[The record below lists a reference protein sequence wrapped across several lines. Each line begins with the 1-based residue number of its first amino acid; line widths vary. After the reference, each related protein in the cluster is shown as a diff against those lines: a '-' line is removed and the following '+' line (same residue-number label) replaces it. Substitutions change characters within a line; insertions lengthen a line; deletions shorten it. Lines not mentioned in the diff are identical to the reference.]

1 MKSSRQRSKTLL
13 ARVREHAFAPVDI
26 ASLVFFRIAFGLLMA
41 WEIWRYYTHGWVA
54 AEWIEPPFHFKYYGF
69 SWVEPW
75 PGNGMYVHWATLG
88 VLGLFIAVGFLYRV
102 SAALF
107 FLGFSYTFLLDEGTY
122 LNHNYL
128 ICLFSFLSILV
139 PANRA
144 FSIDAWLNPKIR
156 SQTTPAWTLWLLRAQ
171 IGVVYFYGGLAKIEP
186 DWLRGEPMRSWLTKW
201 TDFPVIGRFFR
212 DDWMV
217 YGVSYGGLLL
227 DLLIVPFLLWRR
239 TRVAAF
245 CVALAFH
252 LMNAKWFTIGVFPW
266 LAISATSVFLSPSWP
281 RQVVSIFRR
290 GIISIPVYDR
300 KLTSQ
305 RKQWV
310 VLSLVSIYVAI
321 QVLAPLRYL
330 LYPGRVNWTHEG
342 HRFSWRM
349 MLSRINTHAFF
360 YVTDPNSGRTAQVNP
375 REYLNESQMHKMG
388 YRPDMILQF
397 AHYLASVIPHL
408 GAKPLKVEARILN
421 SLNGRKAELFADPN
435 VDLAAEPRSLKH
447 ARWLLP
453 MHEPLPP
460 RGEDFSKDPFAR
472 QFDGE

>member
-1 MKSSRQRSKTLL
+1 MHHRAHAWSVL
-13 ARVREHAFAPVDI
+13 ANIQQKAFAPVDI

-41 WEIWRYYTHGWVA
+41 WEIWRDYTHGWIA
-54 AEWIEPPFHFKYYGF
+54 ADWIAPSFHFKYYGF
-69 SWVEPW
+69 SWVKPW
-75 PGNGMYVHWATLG
+75 PGNGMYIHCAALG
-88 VLGLFIAVGFLYRV
+88 VLGLLIAAGFLYRV

-107 FLGFSYTFLLDEGTY
+107 FLGFSYTFLLDEGTH

-128 ICLFSFLSILV
+128 ICLFSFLSIFV

-144 FSIDAWLNPKIR
+144 FSIDAWVNPKIR
-156 SQTTPAWTLWLLRAQ
+156 SATIPVWSLWLLRAQ
-171 IGVVYFYGGLAKIEP
+171 MGFVYFYGGVAKIEP
-186 DWLRGEPMRSWLTKW
+186 DWLCGEPMRTWLTKQ

-212 DDWMV
+212 EEWMP
-217 YGVSYGGLLL
+217 YAVSYGGLLL

-252 LMNAKWFTIGVFPW
+252 LMNAKWFAIGVFPW
-266 LAISATSVFLSPSWP
+266 LAIAATTLFLSPSWP
-281 RQVVSIFRR
+281 RRIIRLFRSSTPWPLK
-290 GIISIPVYDR
+290 IDW
-300 KLTSQ
+300 KLPS
-305 RKQWV
+305 RPKQLI
-310 VLSLVSIYVAI
+310 VLSFVAVYLAV
-321 QVLAPLRYL
+321 QVLVPLRYL

-349 MLSRINTHAFF
+349 MLSRVNTHVFF

-375 REYLNESQMHKMG
+375 REYLNERQMNKMG

-397 AHYLASVIPHL
+397 AHYLASSIPHL
-408 GAKPLKVEARILN
+408 GPKPLKVEARILN
-421 SLNGRKAELFADPN
+421 SLNGRKAELFVDPN

-460 RGEDFSKDPFAR
+460 PGTDFSNDPFAR